1 MSSAKQSLS
10 TPRLFRVWSLACL
23 VAVGLAGLLSFIATS
38 SLVSSTRRIER
49 NSGPVLV
56 ATQDVLA
63 SVAEADAA
71 STSIFLAGQ
80 NEDRAQRLLY
90 EESLSR
96 SVSQVEEVARLIGDD
111 EEAHTALK
119 SVASELVVYSGQ
131 VESARSASIAGSA
144 DADGLLTVS
153 LATVRDRIFPEIDQI
168 AVRADAQVDDD
179 TRGLTSTVVAVAAAL
194 VSALVLL
201 AANRSVRRRTNR
213 LVNLGLVGGAVLF
226 VGLAV
231 WVAAASSA
239 RSVELDRARSGGFE
253 AIASTARIQQ
263 AGFSYKTAEA
273 VSIVEGRSDPELA
286 NHASIVETLLSEAAG
301 LADSDREDAAV
312 VELSIRWQR
321 YLATSQQVAT
331 LLDSDS
337 VVEARSYAAADGNS
351 AFNGFNTAVESVLS
365 DNRSQFA
372 DGVDSARG
380 ALSYLRVASIVFAV
394 IAALGAW
401 FGLQTRIDEYQ

>member
-1 MSSAKQSLS
+1 M
-10 TPRLFRVWSLACL
+10 WSLACL

-71 STSIFLAGQ
+71 STSVFLAGQ